1 MSSSHRSHLT
11 CRPTADTATS
21 ARRPGSALAQQLVGE
36 PLPIIKCDHCW
47 RLVVRHVSSMPKHP
61 RWVYFKCEKDGDGC
75 KFWYWEEEYIDLLI
89 ARNLLDVGALVAR
102 DEAREDA
109 MFKFEE
115 EEKKE
120 VCKLKPVGKRNN
132 VVNQEMEKALIGLT
146 GAVKEVVFLLKCVF
160 FLVVFFGL
168 VLLVKNWWSM

>member
-11 CRPTADTATS
+11 CQPTAGTTTS
-21 ARRPGSALAQQLVGE
+21 ARWPGSDLAQQLVGE

-47 RLVVRHVSSMPKHP
+47 RLVVRYVSSMPKHP
-61 RWVYFKCEKDGDGC
+61 GWVFFKCEKDGDGC
-75 KFWYWEEEYIDLLI
+75 KFWYWEEEYTDLLI

-120 VCKLKPVGKRNN
+120 VCKPEKPVGKRNN
-132 VVNQEMEKALIGLT
+132 VVNQEMEKSSTAR
-146 GAVKEVVFLLKCVF
+146 FRP
-160 FLVVFFGL
+160 
-168 VLLVKNWWSM
+168 